1 MHIMPCVASKRLVHQ
16 TIWIVFEHQ
25 CTLVEG
31 VEGDLQYD
39 AIQYDI
45 CSGVS
50 VLICDIYV
58 KWTGNSIFCVIRLF
72 RLIFAARDSMNGDF
86 LRLSMYIL
94 STLYKRFSWPGD
106 IRFWPKL
113 EDKKTKKNMRYQIFS
128 VLLGKPM
135 YASPSLRPQDSHE
148 YMVVMCICAGSW

>member
-1 MHIMPCVASKRLVHQ
+1 MRCVASKRLVHQ
-16 TIWIVFEHQ
+16 TIWWIVFEHQ

-31 VEGDLQYD
+31 VEVDLQYD

-58 KWTGNSIFCVIRLF
+58 KWTGNSIFCLIRLF

-94 STLYKRFSWPGD
+94 STLYERFSWPVD

-113 EDKKTKKNMRYQIFS
+113 EDKKTKKNMRYQIFPHFWGS
-128 VLLGKPM
+128 RCMLAPLSDPKI
-135 YASPSLRPQDSHE
+135 
-148 YMVVMCICAGSW
+148 VMSTW